1 MTSVA
6 KQSLRKTAPTPV
18 PTADSGS
25 DSRAMLKGQQTKAT
39 IVEAAMGLATHLGL
53 EGLSIGVVAEVA
65 QMSKSGVFAHFGSRE
80 ELQISVIREYFKQF
94 EHAVFYPALAVPRG
108 LPRVRVLFENWMRLV
123 AGEVQAGCIFISG
136 AAEFDDRPGPVRDAL
151 AGSVKTWLAAVHRAV
166 MQAKEEGHLR
176 ADADEQQMAF
186 ELHGLI
192 LALHY
197 EARFLENPSSSER
210 ARIGFNNML
219 TRYTVSPR
227 QTA

>member
-1 MTSVA
+1 
-6 KQSLRKTAPTPV
+6 
-18 PTADSGS
+18 
-25 DSRAMLKGQQTKAT
+25 MLKGQQTKAA

-53 EGLSIGVVAEVA
+53 EGLSIGVVAEVT

-94 EHAVFYPALAVPRG
+94 EQAVFYPALEAPRG
-108 LPRVRVLFENWMRLV
+108 LPRLRVLFDKWMQLV

-151 AGSVKTWLAAVHRAV
+151 AASVKTWLSAVFRAV
-166 MQAKEEGHLR
+166 QQAKEQGHLP
-176 ADADEQQMAF
+176 AEADEKQIAF

-197 EARFLENPSSSER
+197 EARFLKTPGSAER
-210 ARIGFNNML
+210 TNVGLTHILARYG
-219 TRYTVSPR
+219 VK
-227 QTA
+227 

>member
-1 MTSVA
+1 MSSVA
-6 KQSLRKTAPTPV
+6 KLPTRKVSPA
-18 PTADSGS
+18 ASSGS

-39 IVEAAMGLATHLGL
+39 IVDAAMGLATHLGL

-94 EHAVFYPALAVPRG
+94 EQAVFYPALAAPRG
-108 LPRVRVLFENWMRLV
+108 LPRLRLLFDNWMQLV

-151 AGSVKTWLAAVHRAV
+151 AGSVKTWLSAVFRAV
-166 MQAKEEGHLR
+166 QQAKEEGHLPI
-176 ADADEQQMAF
+176 DADEQQIAF

-197 EARFLENPSSSER
+197 EARFLKNPGSAKRTS
-210 ARIGFNNML
+210 AGFNHIL
-219 TRYTVSPR
+219 ARYGIK
-227 QTA
+227 